1 MRTFDEV
8 NEAIVK
14 VCRHKPTHQ
23 DKIIRVAAVT
33 HTRLMRAV
41 DEGVV
46 VLVEERCK
54 GNGMGPSNPMKLYSP
69 KESHHVRKDP

>member
-8 NEAIVK
+8 NMAIVEA
-14 VCRHKPTHQ
+14 CRVKPTSQ
-23 DKIIRVAAVT
+23 SNIIMKAAVT

-46 VLVEERCK
+46 FLVEERHK
-54 GNGMGPSNPMKLYSP
+54 GNGVSPNNPMKFYLSRESKEVRTP
-69 KESHHVRKDP
+69 K

>member
-8 NEAIVK
+8 NEAIVET
-14 VCRHKPTHQ
+14 CRLKLTSQ
-23 DKIIRVAAVT
+23 SDIIMKAGVT

-46 VLVEERCK
+46 FLVEERCK
-54 GNGMGPSNPMKLYSP
+54 GNGVSTSNPMKLYLPRDS
-69 KESHHVRKDP
+69 KEVRTD